1 MSQRRLRLGGWVVN
15 TLNSQMIK
23 TNYLE
28 MTFTKENP
36 ETYREMFVSNQRRI
50 LIWLKIVLWRGFLQY

>member
-36 ETYREMFVSNQRRI
+36 ET
-50 LIWLKIVLWRGFLQY
+50 L

>member
-1 MSQRRLRLGGWVVN
+1 MSQRTLQLGGWVVN
-15 TLNSQMIK
+15 TLNSRMIE

-36 ETYREMFVSNQRRI
+36 ET
-50 LIWLKIVLWRGFLQY
+50 L